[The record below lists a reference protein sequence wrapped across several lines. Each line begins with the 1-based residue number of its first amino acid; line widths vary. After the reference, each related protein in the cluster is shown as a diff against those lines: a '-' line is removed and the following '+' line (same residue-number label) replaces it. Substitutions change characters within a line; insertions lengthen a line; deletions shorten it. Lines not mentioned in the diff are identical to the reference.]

1 MCKNFSKRALSKFNL
16 AKPTI
21 KVASS
26 NYKNRVVAKRAGFIY
41 KDWLKNQHLQV
52 ITMKM
57 T

>member
-41 KDWLKNQHLQV
+41 KDRLKNQHLQV